1 MTVVFRTAEAVGC
14 PVSGDTLVCVTL
26 DGDNP
31 EVGYVDH
38 ADNFAWDGSGGIGR
52 VVTFEC
58 APFPERKVPQR
69 AGPYLLRAF
78 AKSAAASAGRVEE
91 PGPAARAHA
100 PFTVQFDTSAQLG
113 ATPSVLPEPPL
124 WWGAEA
130 PDGDRVLA
138 GKGYEELADVLYRA
152 FNQAASGKGAD
163 RHARDGEAF
172 RDQVMADMA
181 KRFGV
186 GALLGQ
192 AFKKSEE
199 SQRLPRE
206 RAVAELLGAINYLAG
221 AVIALERQ

>member
-31 EVGYVDH
+31 DVGYVDH
-38 ADNFAWDGSGGIGR
+38 ADNFAWDGSDGIGR
-52 VVTFEC
+52 VGTFEC
-58 APFPERKVPQR
+58 APFPERGVPQR

-78 AKSAAASAGRVEE
+78 AQN
-91 PGPAARAHA
+91 
-100 PFTVQFDTSAQLG
+100 TDTFESVTYSTL
-113 ATPSVLPEPPL
+113 TP
-124 WWGAEA
+124 
-130 PDGDRVLA
+130 DTRRVLDSD
-138 GKGYEELADVLYRA
+138 GYEELADVLYRA